1 MPEFTGL
8 AHLALTVTDL
18 ERSFG
23 FYESLLGVQKLFEGD
38 DGDSRYCLT
47 IHPTTTFLLSLRNHD
62 DTGHDTFNETRV
74 GMDHV
79 ALQVSNRAGMEEWKQ
94 RLEELEV
101 DHSEIKD
108 EYYGSVITF
117 RDPDNIQW
125 EFFCLPDSNPT
136 I

>member
-1 MPEFTGL
+1 M
-8 AHLALTVTDL
+8 
-18 ERSFG
+18 
-23 FYESLLGVQKLFEGD
+23 
-38 DGDSRYCLT
+38 
-47 IHPTTTFLLSLRNHD
+47 RNHD
-62 DTGHDTFNETRV
+62 STAVEPFDETRV

-79 ALQVSNRAGMEEWKQ
+79 ALQVTNRAAMEEWKQ
-94 RLEELEV
+94 RLEELKV

-136 I
+136 V